1 MVAVEATWQR
11 KVGRSLFVGVGS
23 CHVLGKFSTSCLG
36 KLGARAGDSAGSFS
50 AKVSARSLLPSCP
63 QVEAKMGE
71 TEAKTGQD
79 RANMGPK

>member
-1 MVAVEATWQR
+1 MQELGT
-11 KVGRSLFVGVGS
+11 
-23 CHVLGKFSTSCLG
+23 VLEKFLASG
-36 KLGARAGDSAGSFS
+36 S

-79 RANMGPK
+79 RAKMGPK